1 MKTKNNIILD
11 NNQINH
17 KIRRIAL
24 QILESNIN
32 EQEILKKVELPC
44 FVKPT
49 DGGSSFGVSKVKKE
63 SEQEIDNDE

>member
-24 QILESNIN
+24 QILESNID
-32 EQEILKKVELPC
+32 EQEIILAGIIFLK
-44 FVKPT
+44 
-49 DGGSSFGVSKVKKE
+49 SSRTVVAV
-63 SEQEIDNDE
+63 